1 MGKFRTVVNN
11 NSNNSSDIERHTID
25 KKKEYAHKFHILG
38 INIFI

>member
-11 NSNNSSDIERHTID
+11 NSNNGGNIERHTID
-25 KKKEYAHKFHILG
+25 KKKEYAHKFHMLG